1 MFLRNSWSLRQIDWL
16 PEDVM
21 EDKNIQFLSKMVQFL
36 EVGSIQ
42 SIIKTANKKLW
53 LGEDKRSVPEFLLKE
68 LLFSFYVSKKGEF
81 VISSFPIVFETYD
94 SEDEITHFK
103 NISFSLYPNV
113 ALIYSNNEKI
123 KECRNRIILIP
134 EKK

>member
-1 MFLRNSWSLRQIDWL
+1 
-16 PEDVM
+16 M